1 MENVSNNMK
10 EDDFYFRM
18 MDNYEKNGQ
27 FDTLACRQIIE
38 ILNKM
43 KKPRSPN
50 EENKFGH
57 IAVNTLILYLSLVSK
72 NDSEN
77 FRFFSSLSQEEQED
91 IRETLFGLQFFD
103 KIE

>member
-43 KKPRSPN
+43 KKPISSS
-50 EENKFGH
+50 EENQFGH

-72 NDSEN
+72 NDNEN
-77 FRFFSSLSQEEQED
+77 FRVFSSLSQEEQED